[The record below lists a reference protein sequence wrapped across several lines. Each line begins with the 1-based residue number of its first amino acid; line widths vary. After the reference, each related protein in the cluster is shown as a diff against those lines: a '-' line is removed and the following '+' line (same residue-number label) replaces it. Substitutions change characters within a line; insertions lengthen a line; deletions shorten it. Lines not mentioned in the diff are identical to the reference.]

1 MEMDVTDVNG
11 LYAFFFNDKQ
21 VICNAMLLS
30 SRLITELCLFRCTS
44 LTKEVHTEA
53 HIGK

>member
-21 VICNAMLLS
+21 VTCNVTCNVHLPNVT
-30 SRLITELCLFRCTS
+30 RVFRVGLRES
-44 LTKEVHTEA
+44 VN
-53 HIGK
+53 